1 MTVLNEET
9 GYSTLMCRS
18 DEPHHTVFLHDFP
31 LSDTMVASLRGDLAD
46 APTTVHFVALDG
58 DAGTVLAALREA
70 GIDPAADYVSIQLL
84 TPSFDNA
91 EAARKVFE
99 HLPHGDLAK
108 IDLPLGDEFA
118 PERAEYLID
127 VIRRSDYREQADVAD
142 RFYRLLSSRR
152 PYRVGITTREG
163 SLEITDDSGWYQ
175 LAGPLTPKEARLVPG
190 GEVAYVGGAVSGT
203 FTVDGALLATPQRP
217 EAAEAATAMAA
228 LGGRLS
234 KDPITLHI
242 EAGRVT
248 AVTSRG
254 SLAQELIALTP
265 LDRYGTI
272 TEVGISFNRA
282 CHPFVHGWNA
292 ASNEGRPGVHVA
304 IGGDPDPELKDWAR
318 AAKLVHLDLMAAT
331 TEVEIN
337 GHTFMRTE

>member
-1 MTVLNEET
+1 VTEFNGEN
-9 GYSTLMCRS
+9 GYSSLMCRS
-18 DEPHHTVFLHDFP
+18 NEPHHTVFLHDFP
-31 LSDTMVASLRGDLAD
+31 LSDAMVANLRGDLAD
-46 APTTVHFVALDG
+46 APTTVHFVNLTG
-58 DAGTVLAALREA
+58 DPDTVLDALRER
-70 GIDPAADYVSIQLL
+70 GIDLAGDYVSIQLL

-91 EAARKVFE
+91 EAARKVFDQ
-99 HLPHGDLAK
+99 LPHGDLGK
-108 IDLPLGDEFA
+108 IDLPLDDEFT

-127 VIRRSDYREQADVAD
+127 VIRRSDYHEQADVAD
-142 RFYRLLSSRR
+142 RFYRLLRSRR
-152 PYRVGITTREG
+152 PYQVGITTRDG
-163 SLEITDDSGWYQ
+163 SLQINDDTGWYM
-175 LAGPLTPKEARLVPG
+175 LAGPLTPKEARLLPG
-190 GEVAYVGGAVSGT
+190 GEVAYVGEAVSGA

-234 KDPITLHI
+234 EDPVTVHI

-254 SLAQELIALTP
+254 GLAEELTALTP
-265 LDRYGTI
+265 LDRYGTV

-292 ASNEGRPGVHVA
+292 ASNEGRPGVHIA
-304 IGGDPDPELKDWAR
+304 IGGDPDPERKDFAR

-331 TEVEIN
+331 TAVEIN
-337 GHTFMRTE
+337 GHAFMRTE